1 MEDLDKEIVL
11 YLLGR
16 LKEAHPFTLSR
27 LLLLLDLE
35 QLNAHGHRVT
45 SFKYVFMPFGFYID
59 GFPPFL
65 ESLAGV
71 EKVVVKDEE
80 GRPIR
85 GFFRITQQGN
95 PELSPE
101 LRRDIDRVVEKAGQL
116 GDQELNKL
124 AVERNEYQK
133 LLDGSLPGWE

>member
-1 MEDLDKEIVL
+1 MEDLDREIVL

-35 QLNAHGHRVT
+35 QLKAHGRRVT
-45 SFKYVFMPFGFYID
+45 RFRYVFMPFGFYID

-65 ESLAGV
+65 ESLPGV
-71 EKVVVKDEE
+71 EKVVIKDEE

-85 GFFRITQQGN
+85 GFFRLTQEGN
-95 PELSPE
+95 PELPAE
-101 LRRDIDRVVEKAGQL
+101 LRRTIDGLVKRTMGL
-116 GDQELNKL
+116 GDQELNGLVLKR
-124 AVERNEYQK
+124 EEYSR
-133 LLDGSLPGWE
+133 LLEGSLPGWE

>member
-1 MEDLDKEIVL
+1 MGDLDKEIVL

-35 QLNAHGHRVT
+35 QLKAHGRRVT
-45 SFKYVFMPFGFYID
+45 QFRYVFMPVGFYID

-65 ESLAGV
+65 ESLASV

-85 GFFRITQQGN
+85 GFFRIIQEGN
-95 PELSPE
+95 PELPPE
-101 LRRDIDRVVEKAGQL
+101 LRRDIDRVVEEAGQL
-116 GDQELNKL
+116 DDQELNKL
-124 AVERNEYQK
+124 AVERDEYQK
-133 LLDGSLPGWE
+133 LLNGLLPGWE